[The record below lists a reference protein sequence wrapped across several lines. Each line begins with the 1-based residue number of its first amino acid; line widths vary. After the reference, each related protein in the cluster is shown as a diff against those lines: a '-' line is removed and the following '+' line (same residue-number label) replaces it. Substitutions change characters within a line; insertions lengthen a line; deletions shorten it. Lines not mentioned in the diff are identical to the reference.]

1 MIRTSETRY
10 SSTQPRT
17 LLSEARCLR
26 VTGVPSLPVDTTRYN
41 DAASSPD
48 ERRPVR
54 FYPMPAWRKPRRDIR
69 GYTRIS
75 PAGVPSAAPLAH
87 AGYANLT
94 GNCWGAA
101 EDGCSAG
108 RMVSFARVNEGE
120 AAPRLR
126 LRALPRFEAT
136 GIQMLNARNSIAAIP
151 STSTASATGSYSSQI
166 RMINPTLPIARLH

>member
-1 MIRTSETRY
+1 MSAGDGGAVIAIHVWVGRHPNTS
-10 SSTQPRT
+10 
-17 LLSEARCLR
+17 
-26 VTGVPSLPVDTTRYN
+26 RYN

-75 PAGVPSAAPLAH
+75 PAGVPSAAPRAH

-94 GNCWGAA
+94 GNCWVAA
-101 EDGCSAG
+101 EDGCPAG
-108 RMVSFARVNEGE
+108 RMVAFARANEGE
-120 AAPRLR
+120 GGAGLR
-126 LRALPRFEAT
+126 LRALSRFETT
-136 GIQMLNARNSIAAIP
+136 GVQMLNARNSMAAIP
-151 STSTASATGSYSSQI
+151 NTSTASATGSYSSQI